1 MEISRTAATRR
12 LYILTVNYHCSALVL
27 DLVTAIQ
34 SEGDANLE
42 VLVVDNSPHDAG
54 LNILNNRAGVSL
66 LRAEANLGF
75 GAGCNLGLAH
85 LQARDPRAIVWLLN
99 PDARL
104 LPGAI
109 ATVRRALAESPRPAV
124 LGTRIRDLQGR
135 IWFDRGRFDPWLG
148 RLQHRPAPE
157 PPRPGLASVP
167 EIGRAHV

>member
-1 MEISRTAATRR
+1 MTEISRQATTRR
-12 LYILTVNYHCSALVL
+12 LYILTVNYYSSALVL

-34 SEGDANLE
+34 SGGDAEVE
-42 VLVVDNSPHDAG
+42 VLVVDNSPHDTG
-54 LNILNNRAGVSL
+54 LDELSDRAGVIL

-85 LQARDPRAIVWLLN
+85 VQTRDPGAIVWLLN

-124 LGTRIRDLQGR
+124 LGTRIRDLEGR
-135 IWFDRGRFDPWLG
+135 K
-148 RLQHRPAPE
+148 
-157 PPRPGLASVP
+157 
-167 EIGRAHV
+167 IGRAHV